1 MKNGPQRRGA
11 HDYNLHAD
19 RWRSSRPRLRPR
31 ISWGGRRGR
40 LVEIIGTVP
49 SDSELKRQPDDPDG
63 PNRTEFDTLLSC
75 SLSFL

>member
-11 HDYNLHAD
+11 HDYNLQAD

-31 ISWGGRRGR
+31 ISWGGR

-49 SDSELKRQPDDPDG
+49 SDSELKRQRLKRPGWSKQD
-63 PNRTEFDTLLSC
+63 RV
-75 SLSFL
+75 

>member
-31 ISWGGRRGR
+31 ISWGG
-40 LVEIIGTVP
+40 LVEIIGSVL
-49 SDSELKRQPDDPDG
+49 SDSELKRQRLKRPGWSKQDG
-63 PNRTEFDTLLSC
+63 V
-75 SLSFL
+75 